1 MEYEVKHLNE
11 LKVIGYLS
19 KYATMQ
25 DAQQNLPKAWQK
37 FHESGEEQTLSELSN
52 H

>member
-25 DAQQNLPKAWQK
+25 DAQQNLPKAWQNFMNQVK
-37 FHESGEEQTLSELSN
+37 NKLYLN
-52 H
+52 